1 MCVTDGRCRPN
12 SVPEMPLGDRLAQG
26 AWRSGATCHSGP
38 RPYARSLREILA
50 SSERPFRDAASGC
63 SAAARERWSV
73 WLLASG
79 CRTAVRSGVAGR
91 GGPCAHELDE
101 SSAAGTPALKAGAD
115 RPASRDDVIP
125 ARPKRDASKG
135 FARPLVSLLE
145 GVFETGAGK
154 VLDDDYL
161 TDADIVQ
168 RTPRVNALVGR
179 SAQKQTA
186 TQAIARH
193 LAKPLYR
200 RAAWWSRPALDDR
213 LEHRAHRAEIHQ

>member
-1 MCVTDGRCRPN
+1 
-12 SVPEMPLGDRLAQG
+12 
-26 AWRSGATCHSGP
+26 
-38 RPYARSLREILA
+38 
-50 SSERPFRDAASGC
+50 
-63 SAAARERWSV
+63 
-73 WLLASG
+73 
-79 CRTAVRSGVAGR
+79 
-91 GGPCAHELDE
+91 
-101 SSAAGTPALKAGAD
+101 
-115 RPASRDDVIP
+115 
-125 ARPKRDASKG
+125 
-135 FARPLVSLLE
+135 
-145 GVFETGAGK
+145 VFETGAGK